1 MTLMYFAIL
10 LLSFLE
16 KGGGVN
22 IRLNKLESISAKDAL
37 CIVRLKLGHSFW
49 KRDQLF

>member
-1 MTLMYFAIL
+1 MD
-10 LLSFLE
+10 
-16 KGGGVN
+16 